1 MRRPG
6 AGHVGLLPL
15 AITAA
20 ERGADVLRRYF
31 RQLEP
36 GQVSEKVQNDFVTAA
51 DHASEAAVVGLLRE
65 GSPDLGILA
74 EEQGAS
80 GQTEARWVLDPLDG
94 TLNFVRGFPHF
105 AVSLALVHGG
115 EVELGVVVDPMRRET
130 FHAARGGGA
139 FCNGAPIAASGR
151 QGLAGAFVTTGFPY
165 RIKPYLDDYLRIFR
179 DAFDAVG
186 ALRRPGAAALDLA
199 HTAAGVFDGFFELG
213 LSIWDV
219 AAGML
224 IVKEAGGK
232 VTDATGGDEVF
243 RNGNIVAGGPAVQ
256 PALLGLIGRHL
267 PGSRIPLP

>member
-1 MRRPG
+1 MRRPD
-6 AGHVGLLPL
+6 AGYVGLLPL

-20 ERGADVLRRYF
+20 ELGADVLRRYF
-31 RQLEP
+31 RELEP
-36 GQVSEKVQNDFVTAA
+36 GQVSEKLQNDFVTAA

-74 EEQGAS
+74 EERGAS

-105 AVSLALVHGG
+105 AVSLALVAAG

-130 FHAARGGGA
+130 FHAVRGGGA
-139 FCNGAPIAASGR
+139 FRNGAPITASR
-151 QGLAGAFVTTGFPY
+151 REGLAGAFVTTGFPY
-165 RIKPYLDDYLRIFR
+165 RIKPYFDDYVAVFR
-179 DAFDAVG
+179 AAFDAVG

-224 IVKEAGGK
+224 IVREAGGK

-256 PALLGLIGRHL
+256 PALVELIGRHL